1 MARSPEM
8 GLEKQRGAR
17 AGGNLGEA
25 ELKRELRR
33 LAGAI
38 ASGQEGDDDAAGIEA
53 LERASTVLSALRG
66 IRLGVGRNG
75 NGVGG
80 SGNGKGPS
88 GGPTEQ
94 QRKPSPAAETD
105 AVPEHFLCPISSE
118 IMKDP
123 VVLATGETGSE
134 DTMIHT
140 QVDENSVTD
149 KSGFEIRTEET
160 YDRSFIESWLNAGH
174 RTCPRTQ
181 QVLSHSIL
189 TPNHLLRR
197 MVSEWCES
205 HGVELPTPR
214 YPQHHECDPDG
225 GAVTRGERLQL
236 GCLLDKISS
245 PSVSDQKEAARELRL
260 LTKRTPPFRALL
272 GETPGSIPRLLALL
286 SDVDLSRHPDLQ
298 EDLVTTLL
306 NVSIHDSNKKLV
318 GDNPQA
324 IPLLVDA
331 LAAAGTMDAR
341 SNAAAALFTL
351 SALDANKL
359 RIGEMGAILPLVK
372 LLEEGSPAAKKDA
385 ASAIFNLCMAHEN
398 RSRAVKEGAVPVLL
412 GTVAEQTLVDESLAI
427 LAMLAGNQ
435 EAVEEM
441 GSHGGVPCLLGII
454 RDSTCGRNRENSA
467 VILYA
472 VCINDRTKLREVREE
487 EELHGTI
494 SQLAQNGTSR
504 ARRKAAGILDRM
516 NRTRDVAYFSM

>member
-123 VVLATGETGSE
+123 VVLATG
-134 DTMIHT
+134 
-140 QVDENSVTD
+140 
-149 KSGFEIRTEET
+149 ET